1 MSDGLPGDISDAF
14 PTDSSSSKTV
24 KTFDIEASQ
33 LTRGKVKDSQLV
45 ISRRQLQLASHTHT
59 FLTFRDDFSLEV
71 L

>member
-1 MSDGLPGDISDAF
+1 MSDGLPGDISDAY

-45 ISRRQLQLASHTHT
+45 ISRRQ
-59 FLTFRDDFSLEV
+59 
-71 L
+71 